1 MIDVSATTVSIPYV
15 LVRLL
20 ISTNLEAKPSN
31 AKKTKNGSHLNNIS
45 SATAQN
51 GIRNNEFVNS
61 EVLATCWLKW
71 APDAYSIIP
80 TQTVHKKWSPNVTKY
95 ALMICIFMNLTQYF
109 KHFLF
114 IILFFY

>member
-1 MIDVSATTVSIPYV
+1 MIDVSATTKSIPYV

-31 AKKTKNGSHLNNIS
+31 AKKPKNGNHLNNIS

-51 GIRNNEFVNS
+51 GIRNKEFVNS
-61 EVLATCWLKW
+61 DVLATFWLNW

-80 TQTVHKKWSPNVTKY
+80 TQTVHKKWSPNVMKY
-95 ALMICIFMNLTQYF
+95 AFRMCIFMNFTQIF
-109 KHFLF
+109 N
-114 IILFFY
+114 I